1 MASAEVNDM
10 RRRTRFWLVLVITV
24 VGIGLTAGGVF
35 SGASAIGSEDPAI
48 TPQGTRALEREVQ
61 DYNRLMGSILYQ
73 VGRAYYQDVEI
84 ADVAVAGIKGMMAQL
99 DPYSDFYV
107 EEIDPGVVA
116 DMEITTTGTYSGIGA
131 TIGWSGGLL
140 SIIAPMKGEPAQR
153 VGLLAGDVI
162 AEIDGVP
169 SKTFDTARAAS
180 LIKGPVG
187 TDVTLMIE
195 REGFPDALE
204 FVITRAQ
211 IEVNDVSAATF
222 AAPGIAY
229 IEIGRF
235 SKNTGRY
242 MVEAIEELGRDQPIE
257 GLILDLRGNP
267 GGLLDEAI
275 AVTEPF
281 VVPGEMI
288 VYTSG
293 RIREMNQNYHSRE
306 EQLYDGRLVVMVNQA
321 SASASE
327 IIAGAVQDLDRGIVV
342 GRTTFGKGLVQQV
355 GQIPGGE
362 DANIFRLTTGQYFT
376 ASGRSLQRPFGI
388 DELGRSVI
396 SIPGDSDTT
405 DHPVFLSQRGREV
418 TGGGGVVPDI
428 ELESITGNILLFD
441 LKFRRGL
448 FLRYVNNY
456 VNTRDLTDGSMV
468 EVDDALL
475 ADFRTWAEE
484 QGFTF
489 ETPTEMRLGGLVET
503 AEAEGVEA
511 TMASEIAA
519 LQQAIERQ
527 KNTMWQESR
536 DKIGLELRRE
546 FVTRL
551 QGYDAGLMEYFRE
564 DPQFQ
569 AALEVLSDRAQ
580 YASILAGEE
589 AGGVRR

>member
-1 MASAEVNDM
+1 M
-10 RRRTRFWLVLVITV
+10 RRRTRNWLVLLITV
-24 VGIGLTAGGVF
+24 TGIGLTASGVF
-35 SGASAIGSEDPAI
+35 SGARAVGSVEPVI
-48 TPQGTRALEREVQ
+48 TPQGTRELQREVQ
-61 DYNRLMGSILYQ
+61 EYNRIMGGVLYE
-73 VGRAYYQDVEI
+73 VGRAYYQDVDI
-84 ADVAVAGIKGMMAQL
+84 SDIAVAGIKAMMTGL

-107 EEIDPGVVA
+107 EEIDPGMVA

-131 TIGWSGGLL
+131 TIGYSGGVL

-153 VGLLAGDVI
+153 IGLLAGDVI
-162 AEIDGVP
+162 AEIDGEP
-169 SKTFDTARAAS
+169 SKTFDTAKAAS

-195 REGFPDALE
+195 REGFPEALE

-235 SKNTGRY
+235 SKNTGRF
-242 MVEAIEELGRDQPIE
+242 MVEAIEELGREQPIE

-275 AVTEPF
+275 AVTEPL
-281 VVPGEMI
+281 VPPGEMI
-288 VYTSG
+288 VYTRG
-293 RIREMNQNYHSRE
+293 RIAAMNQNYLSQE
-306 EQLYDGRLVVMVNQA
+306 EQLFDGRLVVMVNQA

-327 IIAGAVQDLDRGIVV
+327 IIAGAIQDLDRGIVV

-355 GQIPGGE
+355 GQMPGGE
-362 DANIFRLTTGQYFT
+362 GANIFRLTTGEYFT
-376 ASGRSLQRPFGI
+376 ASGRNLQRPFGT
-388 DELGRSVI
+388 DAQGRFVI
-396 SIPGDSDTT
+396 TMPGEADTT
-405 DHPVFLSQRGREV
+405 EHPIFLSQRGREV

-428 ELESITGNILLFD
+428 DLEGITGNILLFD

-456 VNTRDLTDGSMV
+456 VNTRNIAEGTVV
-468 EVDDALL
+468 EVDDALM
-475 ADFRTWAEE
+475 ADFRDWTSE

-489 ETPTEMRLGGLVET
+489 ETPTEMRLRSLTET
-503 AEAEGVEA
+503 AEAEGVDDA
-511 TMASEIAA
+511 LSSEIAA
-519 LQQAIERQ
+519 LKRAIERQ
-527 KNTMWQESR
+527 KDSMWQESR
-536 DKIGLELRRE
+536 DKIALELRRE
-546 FVTRL
+546 FVSRL

-569 AALEVLSDRAQ
+569 AALGVLSDRTQ
-580 YASILAGEE
+580 YASILSGEQV
-589 AGGVRR
+589 GGGGR

>member
-1 MASAEVNDM
+1 M
-10 RRRTRFWLVLVITV
+10 RRRTRNWLVLLITV
-24 VGIGLTAGGVF
+24 AGIGLTASGVF
-35 SGASAIGSEDPAI
+35 SGASASGSEDPALS
-48 TPQGTRALEREVQ
+48 PQDTRALQREVQ
-61 DYNRLMGSILYQ
+61 EYNRIMARVLNDVAQ
-73 VGRAYYQDVEI
+73 AYYQDIDVAE
-84 ADVAVAGIKGMMAQL
+84 VAVAGIKGMMAQL

-107 EEIDPGVVA
+107 QEIDPGVVA

-131 TIGWSGGLL
+131 TIGYSGGVL

-153 VGLLAGDVI
+153 IGLLAGDVI
-162 AEIDGVP
+162 AEIDGVQ
-169 SKTFDTARAAS
+169 SKTFDTAKAAS

-187 TDVTLMIE
+187 TDVILMIE
-195 REGFPDALE
+195 REGFSEQLE

-211 IEVNDVSAATF
+211 IEVNDVEAATF
-222 AAPGIAY
+222 AAPGIVY

-242 MVEAIEELGRDQPIE
+242 MVEAIEKLGQEQPIE

-281 VVPGEMI
+281 VAPGEMI
-288 VYTSG
+288 VYTRG
-293 RIREMNQNYHSRE
+293 RMANMNQDYLSRE
-306 EQLYDGRLVVMVNQA
+306 QQLFDGRLVVMVNQA

-355 GQIPGGE
+355 GQYPGGE
-362 DANIFRLTTGQYFT
+362 GANIFRLTTGEYFT
-376 ASGRSLQRPFGI
+376 ASGRNLQRPFGI
-388 DELGRSVI
+388 DDLGRFVI
-396 SIPGDSDTT
+396 TMPGGADTT
-405 DHPVFLSQRGREV
+405 EHPIFLSQRGREV

-428 ELESITGNILLFD
+428 DLEGITGNILLFD

-456 VNTRDLTDGSMV
+456 VNTRNIAEGTVV
-468 EVDDALL
+468 EVDDTLL
-475 ADFRTWAEE
+475 ADFRAWADE

-489 ETPTEMRLGGLVET
+489 DTPTGMRLSNLVAT
-503 AEAEGVEA
+503 AEVEGVEDA
-511 TMASEIAA
+511 MASEIAA
-519 LQQAIERQ
+519 LQRAIERQ
-527 KNTMWQESR
+527 KDTMWRESR
-536 DKIGLELRRE
+536 DKIALELRRE
-546 FVTRL
+546 FVSRL

-569 AALEVLSDRAQ
+569 AALEVLADRVQ
-580 YASILAGEE
+580 YASILSGEQV
-589 AGGVRR
+589 GGGGR